1 MTFPYYASAEQIM
14 RDRSELA
21 RKGIARG
28 RSVIALT
35 YADGVLFVAENPS
48 NTLRK
53 TSEIY
58 DRIGFAAV
66 GKYNEFESLRKAGIQ
81 LADMRGYSYDRADVT
96 ALSLANTYANAL
108 GSVFTE
114 QAKPY
119 EVELCVAEVAKYG
132 KPRPSQLYR
141 ISYDGSIA
149 DETRFL
155 VMGGANEAITAALRE
170 SYAPD
175 LDLPAALTLA
185 VAALTTPPDTNGSS
199 TGSST
204 SAPSAP
210 RELAATDLEV
220 AILDRNRPRR
230 AFRRLSA
237 AAVAE
242 LMPSATTSASL
253 SNQSDGSGEDDTS
266 AADGDT
272 SSNPDT

>member
-28 RSVIALT
+28 RSVVILT

-81 LADMRGYSYDRADVT
+81 LADMRGYSYDRADVSG
-96 ALSLANTYANAL
+96 LSLANTYANAL

-114 QAKPY
+114 QAKPF
-119 EVELCVAEVAKYG
+119 EVELCVAEVARPG

-141 ISYDGSIA
+141 ISYDGSIT

-155 VMGGANEAITAALRE
+155 VMGGTTEPIVAALRE
-170 SYAPD
+170 SYEPD
-175 LDLPAALTLA
+175 LDLARA
-185 VAALTTPPDTNGSS
+185 VGIAVDALTTPAEGANGA
-199 TGSST
+199 T
-204 SAPSAP
+204 AERRA
-210 RELAATDLEV
+210 LAASDLEV
-220 AILDRNRPRR
+220 ATLDRTRPRR
-230 AFRRLSA
+230 AFKRLATAAVEALLPAPPAEDAPEDA
-237 AAVAE
+237 AADADSDE
-242 LMPSATTSASL
+242 NASAGGGPDASD
-253 SNQSDGSGEDDTS
+253 S
-266 AADGDT
+266 
-272 SSNPDT
+272 

>member
-28 RSVIALT
+28 RSVVILT

-81 LADMRGYSYDRADVT
+81 LADMRGYSYDRADVSG
-96 ALSLANTYANAL
+96 LSLANTYANAL

-114 QAKPY
+114 QAKPF
-119 EVELCVAEVAKYG
+119 EVELCVAEVARAG
-132 KPRPSQLYR
+132 KPKPSQLYR
-141 ISYDGSIA
+141 ISYDGSIT

-155 VMGGANEAITAALRE
+155 VMGGATEPIAAALKK

-175 LDLPAALTLA
+175 MALAEAIGVAVKALATPA
-185 VAALTTPPDTNGSS
+185 DSGNG
-199 TGSST
+199 
-204 SAPSAP
+204 APASP
-210 RELAATDLEV
+210 RELTAGDLEV

-230 AFRRLSA
+230 AFKRLTSA
-237 AAVAE
+237 AVEE
-242 LMPSATTSASL
+242 LLPTAGSPAADASAPDAPADDTTSGGDT
-253 SNQSDGSGEDDTS
+253 SDGS
-266 AADGDT
+266 
-272 SSNPDT
+272 N

>member
-114 QAKPY
+114 QPKPY

-170 SYAPD
+170 SYEPD
-175 LDLPAALTLA
+175 LDLPAALALA
-185 VAALTTPPDTNGSS
+185 VAALTAPAEANGSTTS
-199 TGSST
+199 
-204 SAPSAP
+204 SAPAAP

-237 AAVAE
+237 AAVE
-242 LMPSATTSASL
+242 DLMPAAAQPDGAQTDGAGSTGTPAT
-253 SNQSDGSGEDDTS
+253 
-266 AADGDT
+266 DGDPT
-272 SSNPDT
+272 SNPDS

>member
-28 RSVIALT
+28 RSVVILT

-119 EVELCVAEVAKYG
+119 EVELCVAEVARPG
-132 KPRPSQLYR
+132 KPRASQLFR
-141 ISYDGSIA
+141 ISYDGSIT
-149 DETRFL
+149 DETSYL
-155 VMGGANEAITAALRE
+155 VMGGSTEPIAAALRDT
-170 SYAPD
+170 YRPD
-175 LDLPAALTLA
+175 LDLAHALRVAVDALAAPVDAGNGTPA
-185 VAALTTPPDTNGSS
+185 
-199 TGSST
+199 
-204 SAPSAP
+204 AP
-210 RELAATDLEV
+210 RELTPSDLEV
-220 AILDRNRPRR
+220 AVLDRNRPRR
-230 AFRRLSA
+230 AFKRLSTERVADLLSETASHSDA
-237 AAVAE
+237 A
-242 LMPSATTSASL
+242 
-253 SNQSDGSGEDDTS
+253 
-266 AADGDT
+266 
-272 SSNPDT
+272 SNPPDDEAITDTDRPAGADEQG

>member
-28 RSVIALT
+28 RSVVILT

-81 LADMRGYSYDRADVT
+81 LADMRGYSYDRADVS

-119 EVELCVAEVAKYG
+119 EVELCVAEVARYG
-132 KPRPSQLYR
+132 KPKPSQLFR

-149 DETRFL
+149 DETRFI
-155 VMGGANEAITAALRE
+155 VMGGATDAISAALKD
-170 SYAPD
+170 SYEPD
-175 LDLPAALTLA
+175 LPLADALKIA
-185 VAALTTPPDTNGSS
+185 VEALSAPTEGTNGSP
-199 TGSST
+199 T
-204 SAPSAP
+204 AP
-210 RELAATDLEV
+210 RELNPGDLEV

-230 AFRRLSA
+230 AFRRLTA
-237 AAVAE
+237 ASVADLLPAPAGE
-242 LMPSATTSASL
+242 STASTNGGDEGSDASTDSSAS
-253 SNQSDGSGEDDTS
+253 
-266 AADGDT
+266 
-272 SSNPDT
+272 

>member
-28 RSVIALT
+28 RSVVALT

-53 TSEIY
+53 VSEIY

-81 LADMRGYSYDRADVT
+81 LADMRGYSYDRADVSG
-96 ALSLANTYANAL
+96 LSLANAYATSL
-108 GSVFTE
+108 GAVFTE
-114 QAKPY
+114 QPKPY

-132 KPRPSQLYR
+132 KPKPSQLYR
-141 ISYDGSIA
+141 ISYDGSIS

-155 VMGGANEAITAALRE
+155 VMGGATESIAAALRE
-170 SYAPD
+170 SYQPD
-175 LDLPAALTLA
+175 LPLSEAVKIAVTALQTPAE
-185 VAALTTPPDTNGSS
+185 
-199 TGSST
+199 
-204 SAPSAP
+204 APSGTAGAAAPAP
-210 RELAATDLEV
+210 RVLSAGDLEV

-230 AFRRLSA
+230 AFKRLAADKVTELLPA
-237 AAVAE
+237 AAADAA
-242 LMPSATTSASL
+242 PT
-253 SNQSDGSGEDDTS
+253 DTG
-266 AADGDT
+266 AQADAD
-272 SSNPDT
+272 

>member
-170 SYAPD
+170 SYEPD
-175 LDLPAALTLA
+175 LELSAALALA
-185 VAALTTPPDTNGSS
+185 VSALTTPAD
-199 TGSST
+199 TGSS
-204 SAPSAP
+204 SGSGSSPAPSEA
-210 RELAATDLEV
+210 RKLTASDLEV

-230 AFRRLSA
+230 AYRRLA
-237 AAVAE
+237 TAAVSD
-242 LMPSATTSASL
+242 LMPSAGEPDGEAASGTD
-253 SNQSDGSGEDDTS
+253 S
-266 AADGDT
+266 ADGDT
-272 SSNPDT
+272 SSDSGS

>member
-175 LDLPAALTLA
+175 LDLPAALALA

-204 SAPSAP
+204 SAPSTP

-242 LMPSATTSASL
+242 LMPSATTSASP
-253 SNQSDGSGEDDTS
+253 SNDSDGSGSDGTS

>member
-28 RSVIALT
+28 RSVVALT

-53 TSEIY
+53 ISEIY

-81 LADMRGYSYDRADVT
+81 LADLRGYSYDRADV
-96 ALSLANTYANAL
+96 AGLSLANAYANTL

-119 EVELCVAEVAKYG
+119 EVELCVAEVAKPG
-132 KPRPSQLYR
+132 RTTASQLYR

-155 VMGGANEAITAALRE
+155 VMGGATEAITKSLAERYSA
-170 SYAPD
+170 
-175 LDLPAALTLA
+175 DLPLAQAVSVAVRALGAA
-185 VAALTTPPDTNGSS
+185 GEQ
-199 TGSST
+199 
-204 SAPSAP
+204 P
-210 RELAATDLEV
+210 RELTADDLEV

-230 AFRRLSA
+230 AFRRFTHAQVTELLEQVRATEPAESDSA
-237 AAVAE
+237 DE
-242 LMPSATTSASL
+242 K
-253 SNQSDGSGEDDTS
+253 D
-266 AADGDT
+266 
-272 SSNPDT
+272 